1 MTMFKNLFNK
11 NDYTNWDDWEI
22 DEIENNKTNRETK
35 ILFGIILYII
45 FLLIGI
51 LGTTYFEGKPQI
63 LSFEII
69 QKRKA
74 YNALIS
80 YVEKTKYIPSVTATE
95 LNNNISQ
102 NDIIDKLTALN
113 TQNDILQS
121 QLNDLQKNKYKF
133 IKYNEELYNIIFSY
147 LMNKKQLVERMIN
160 YYRSHKEYGKN
171 TIIKQYNAFKVYEK
185 KIFKEIKKIK
195 EYDLFYERRDIVD
208 DIIQQP

>member
-1 MTMFKNLFNK
+1 MFKNLFNK
-11 NDYTNWDDWEI
+11 NDYINWDDWEI
-22 DEIENNKTNRETK
+22 DEIEKNKTNRETK

-102 NDIIDKLTALN
+102 NDIIEKLTTLN
-113 TQNDILQS
+113 KQNDILQE
-121 QLNDLQKNKYKF
+121 QLVDLQKNKYKLS
-133 IKYNEELYNIIFSY
+133 KNNEELYNLVYSY
-147 LMNKKQLVERMIN
+147 LLNKKQLIERIIN
-160 YYRSHKEYGKN
+160 YYKDPQTYGKG
-171 TIIKQYNAFKVYEK
+171 TINKQYNAFKGYERE
-185 KIFKEIKKIK
+185 IFRRIGKIKK
-195 EYDLFYERRDIVD
+195 YDLFYERRDIVD